1 MRNLPM
7 QAEDRI
13 RLKHMVEAAQA
24 AQAFMV
30 GRKRADLDADQMLLF
45 AVVRA
50 IEIVGEAATRVTA
63 ETRSAAPGIPWPA
76 MIGMRNRVVHAY
88 FNIDREIVWKT
99 VTVELPQLLPAL

>member
-50 IEIVGEAATRVTA
+50 I
-63 ETRSAAPGIPWPA
+63 
-76 MIGMRNRVVHAY
+76 
-88 FNIDREIVWKT
+88 
-99 VTVELPQLLPAL
+99 